1 MYEKISQLLMYGDL
15 TEKSILY
22 QLGRAIDRINSS
34 DCNKT
39 ELIKDIHAIS
49 KRLLMLATD
58 YGFDDNLWHNYLT
71 FYIITNEN
79 PFQNRDTNNNLLTI
93 NNDTNIIGKK
103 IKNKILVFKEKN
115 DFNADNLKRMNSNS
129 LNKSM
134 NNNIK
139 KHMKFNSMKLEEN
152 LWNQFNKKQARN
164 LYLKTNENF
173 FKHEFKKI

>member
-1 MYEKISQLLMYGDL
+1 M
-15 TEKSILY
+15 
-22 QLGRAIDRINSS
+22 
-34 DCNKT
+34 
-39 ELIKDIHAIS
+39 
-49 KRLLMLATD
+49 
-58 YGFDDNLWHNYLT
+58 
-71 FYIITNEN
+71 
-79 PFQNRDTNNNLLTI
+79 NN
-93 NNDTNIIGKK
+93 
-103 IKNKILVFKEKN
+103 
-115 DFNADNLKRMNSNS
+115 NS